1 MTDFSN
7 SKKLNKYYGGSERKI
22 AIIYKNAEYIIKFQK
37 YTNFN
42 TKIFNHVSEYL
53 GSHIFSL
60 FGMKAQETTLG
71 IYNGEEVVAVKNFTS
86 DNVIFVPFNDVGES
100 TLNNDKDN
108 YCYSY
113 EDITQ
118 MLIDNSKLTNVK
130 QTIKVFWKMFIIDA
144 LIGNFDRHGANWGFL
159 KTNDTYTISPV
170 FDNGSCLY
178 PQLNDEDMMKK
189 IMKSTEE
196 TDKRINTFPTS
207 QILLNGKKSSYYEV
221 INSLSFKECNEA
233 LVEVY
238 NLYDENKINKLIDE
252 TIFISDIHKGF
263 YKYMIHQRYEKII
276 KSAYIKLKEQKL

>member
-1 MTDFSN
+1 MN
-7 SKKLNKYYGGSERKI
+7 SIDNKYYGGSERKI
-22 AIIYKNAEYIIKFQK
+22 AIIYKNEEYIIKFQK

-53 GSHIFSL
+53 DSHIFAL
-60 FGMKAQETTLG
+60 FGMKTQETTLG
-71 IYNGEEVVAVKNFTS
+71 MYNGEEVVAIKNFTS

-159 KTNDTYTISPV
+159 KTNDIYTISPV

-178 PQLNDEDMMKK
+178 SQLNDEDMMKK

-196 TDKRINTFPTS
+196 TDKRIDTFPTS

-233 LVEVY
+233 LVEV
-238 NLYDENKINKLIDE
+238 
-252 TIFISDIHKGF
+252 
-263 YKYMIHQRYEKII
+263 
-276 KSAYIKLKEQKL
+276 